1 MLQSVIF
8 CVLGILSLSLLID
21 TIFKLVKFL
30 SMQNESMHIMKGAHI
45 IYLKGMVTNTTAT
58 GTGLAV
64 IFSHHP
70 VTNTIIE
77 QPTDVLK
84 CAVAVVAIVW

>member
-1 MLQSVIF
+1 
-8 CVLGILSLSLLID
+8 
-21 TIFKLVKFL
+21 
-30 SMQNESMHIMKGAHI
+30 MQNESMHIMKGAHI
-45 IYLKGMVTNTTAT
+45 IYLKGKVTNTTA
-58 GTGLAV
+58 TGLAV

-84 CAVAVVAIVW
+84 